1 MMDNREIEERLM
13 NIEIALANQERITD
27 DLNQVIISQ
36 GKMLDVLQKQNQL
49 LLDRLENGDIKQLSE
64 ETPAGALLEGEQE

>member
-27 DLNQVIISQ
+27 DLNQVIIPGRCLTFAKAESA
-36 GKMLDVLQKQNQL
+36 V
-49 LLDRLENGDIKQLSE
+49 
-64 ETPAGALLEGEQE
+64 A

>member
-1 MMDNREIEERLM
+1 MMDNREIEERLL
-13 NIEIALANQERITD
+13 NIQIALANQERITD

-49 LLDRLENGDIKQLSE
+49 LLARLENGDIKPLSE
-64 ETPAGALLEGEQE
+64 ETPPPHY

>member
-1 MMDNREIEERLM
+1 MDNREIEERLM

-49 LLDRLENGDIKQLSE
+49 LLDRLENGDIKPLSE
-64 ETPAGALLEGEQE
+64 EPPPPHY

>member
-49 LLDRLENGDIKQLSE
+49 LLDSLENGDIKPLSE
-64 ETPAGALLEGEQE
+64 ETPPPHY

>member
-1 MMDNREIEERLM
+1 MDNREIEERLM

-36 GKMLDVLQKQNQL
+36 GKMLDV
-49 LLDRLENGDIKQLSE
+49 
-64 ETPAGALLEGEQE
+64 

>member
-49 LLDRLENGDIKQLSE
+49 LLDRPENGDIKPLSE
-64 ETPAGALLEGEQE
+64 ETPPPHY